1 MKLSGTIEIDE
12 TFELESQKGCRKIQ
26 RKARKRG
33 GPSYYLIEDYL
44 MNKSVSLPQQIEMV
58 MRYSKQSVMEN
69 QPRTVY

>member
-1 MKLSGTIEIDE
+1 
-12 TFELESQKGCRKIQ
+12 
-26 RKARKRG
+26 
-33 GPSYYLIEDYL
+33 

>member
-1 MKLSGTIEIDE
+1 MKL
-12 TFELESQKGCRKIQ
+12 LNLKAKKGAGRYKE
-26 RKARKRG
+26 KPANEAG
-33 GPSYYLIEDYL
+33 HHLIEDYL

>member
-26 RKARKRG
+26 RKAASEAGAIIYRG
-33 GPSYYLIEDYL
+33 LSHD
-44 MNKSVSLPQQIEMV
+44 KSAQQIQMV